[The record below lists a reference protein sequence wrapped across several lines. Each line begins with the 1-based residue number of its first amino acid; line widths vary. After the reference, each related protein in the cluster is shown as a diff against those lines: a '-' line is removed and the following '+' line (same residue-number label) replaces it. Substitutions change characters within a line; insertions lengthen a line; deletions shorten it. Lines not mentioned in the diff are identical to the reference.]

1 MNSSQWEK
9 NQLDREENT
18 FKDSVELEK
27 DLNKDFEDTKQKIL
41 SDIALLIG
49 IYAIEKKLIYQQTT
63 KYVNPKEFE
72 KWKNFFKNT
81 IKKYYTKD
89 ENLEKKKML
98 VELEMITN
106 KKRAKRIEITNATIT
121 ANLVKY
127 SDKFEKKLKNRII
140 NTYKTT
146 YKSLAKDL
154 GIKKTLSDKAI
165 KNMLEMPFAGSNFSK
180 RIWGNTDKLATI
192 LKKEMTNN
200 LIRGIDPQKMIKNIA
215 KKMDHKNI
223 NDVKRLV
230 RTELNNALNT
240 ITLNTYKTAGIKE
253 YKFLAIL
260 DSRTSQVCTTLNGNI
275 FKVENAIVGI
285 NYPPMHPNCRST
297 TVQVE
302 F

>member
-1 MNSSQWEK
+1 MNSSQWEE
-9 NQLDREENT
+9 NQLNREENT

-49 IYAIEKKLIYQQTT
+49 IYAIEKKLTYQQTT

-72 KWKNFFKNT
+72 KWKKFFKNI
-81 IKKYYTKD
+81 IKKYYTD

-106 KKRAKRIEITNATIT
+106 KKRAKRIEITNAAIT

-154 GIKKTLSDKAI
+154 GIKQTLSDKAI

-200 LIRGIDPQKMIKNIA
+200 LIRGIDPQKMIKNIT

-240 ITLNTYKTAGIKE
+240 ITLNTYKAAGIKE

-260 DSRTSQVCTTLNGNI
+260 DSRTSQVCASLNGSI

>member
-1 MNSSQWEK
+1 MIAMNSSQWEK

-106 KKRAKRIEITNATIT
+106 KKRAKRIEITNATI
-121 ANLVKY
+121 
-127 SDKFEKKLKNRII
+127 
-140 NTYKTT
+140 KTT